1 MNSIGPAA
9 VFCGGAKSCYAPKK
23 ICRLSHGAQPCYTA
37 SRSERN
43 RRRPGKVTTKP
54 RPLKFQKFH
63 QRISG
68 KENQIH
74 DSEWNWNG
82 KEGFIV
88 EKASL
93 GRLPS
98 ETRKA
103 RRHTVLKQMKA
114 NYFLYLFLLPATAY
128 LLIFSYGPMYG
139 IQIAFKDFYA
149 YLGIEGSPWVGWKHF
164 ENFFRSPRFSILLQN
179 TLTLSFYSLLAGF
192 PLPIIL
198 ALLLNYTPK
207 QGLKKFAQTASYAP
221 HFISTVVLVGMLNVF
236 FSPRSGFINTM
247 LGWIGI
253 DPIFFLG
260 DPKWFKHMYV
270 WSGVWQSTGWGSII
284 YLAALAGVSPELHEA
299 AIIDGANKL
308 QRIWNIDIPTIMPTM
323 VILLVMNFGSI
334 MNVGYEKVFLM
345 QNDLNMSASEIISTY
360 TYKIGLQGAQYSY
373 STAIGLFNNVVNF
386 VMLVVVNRVA
396 RSLSGSSLW

>member
-1 MNSIGPAA
+1 MVEKGNA
-9 VFCGGAKSCYAPKK
+9 V
-23 ICRLSHGAQPCYTA
+23 LSLKRRCATLHPEANGTGRQLGKP
-37 SRSERN
+37 
-43 RRRPGKVTTKP
+43 RRRKT
-54 RPLKFQKFH
+54 LLM
-63 QRISG
+63 
-68 KENQIH
+68 KEANVPNT
-74 DSEWNWNG
+74 ENG
-82 KEGFIV
+82 KEGFSV

-93 GRLPS
+93 GRLPA

-128 LLIFSYGPMYG
+128 LLIFCYGPMYG

-149 YLGIEGSPWVGWKHF
+149 YLGIEGSPWVGLKHF
-164 ENFFRSPRFSILLQN
+164 ENFFRSPRFGALLQN

-198 ALLLNYTPK
+198 ALLLNYTPR

-236 FSPRSGFINTM
+236 FSPRSGFVNTI
-247 LGWIGI
+247 LGWFGSQ
-253 DPIFFLG
+253 PVFFLG

-373 STAIGLFNNVVNF
+373 STAIGLFNNIINF

-396 RSLSGSSLW
+396 RGLSGSSLW

>member
-1 MNSIGPAA
+1 M
-9 VFCGGAKSCYAPKK
+9 
-23 ICRLSHGAQPCYTA
+23 
-37 SRSERN
+37 
-43 RRRPGKVTTKP
+43 
-54 RPLKFQKFH
+54 
-63 QRISG
+63 
-68 KENQIH
+68 
-74 DSEWNWNG
+74 
-82 KEGFIV
+82 

-198 ALLLNYTPK
+198 ALLLNYTPR

-236 FSPRSGFINTM
+236 FSPRSGFVNTI
-247 LGWIGI
+247 LGWFGSQ
-253 DPIFFLG
+253 PVFFLG

-270 WSGVWQSTGWGSII
+270 WSGVWQTHRLGI
-284 YLAALAGVSPELHEA
+284 HH
-299 AIIDGANKL
+299 
-308 QRIWNIDIPTIMPTM
+308 
-323 VILLVMNFGSI
+323 
-334 MNVGYEKVFLM
+334 
-345 QNDLNMSASEIISTY
+345 
-360 TYKIGLQGAQYSY
+360 
-373 STAIGLFNNVVNF
+373 
-386 VMLVVVNRVA
+386 
-396 RSLSGSSLW
+396 LSGGAGGRQPGTA

>member
-9 VFCGGAKSCYAPKK
+9 AFCGGAKSCYAPKK
-23 ICRLSHGAQPCYTA
+23 ICRLSHGTLPCYTA

-68 KENQIH
+68 KGNQIH

>member
-1 MNSIGPAA
+1 MILFGPTAA
-9 VFCGGAKSCYAPKK
+9 FCGGAKSSYAPKK
-23 ICRLSHGAQPCYTA
+23 ICRLSHGTLPCYTA

-68 KENQIH
+68 KGNQIH

>member
-1 MNSIGPAA
+1 M
-9 VFCGGAKSCYAPKK
+9 
-23 ICRLSHGAQPCYTA
+23 
-37 SRSERN
+37 
-43 RRRPGKVTTKP
+43 
-54 RPLKFQKFH
+54 
-63 QRISG
+63 
-68 KENQIH
+68 
-74 DSEWNWNG
+74 
-82 KEGFIV
+82 

-93 GRLPS
+93 GRLPA

-103 RRHTVLKQMKA
+103 RRHSVLKQMKA

-128 LLIFSYGPMYG
+128 LLIFCYGPMYG

-149 YLGIEGSPWVGWKHF
+149 YLGIECSPWVGLKHF
-164 ENFFRSPRFSILLQN
+164 ENFFRSPRFGALLQN

-198 ALLLNYTPK
+198 ALLLNYTPR

-236 FSPRSGFINTM
+236 FSPRSGFVNTI
-247 LGWIGI
+247 LGWFGSQ
-253 DPIFFLG
+253 PVFFLG

-373 STAIGLFNNVVNF
+373 STAIGLFNNIINF

-396 RSLSGSSLW
+396 RGLSGSSLW